1 MSTDIQVKKVEK
13 STLGYVGFWG
23 KKFTAL
29 EGVANKDYIYKIYK
43 TTKEWVDE
51 FLAQQSTGIPDLE
64 TWIRTIIDVSDINK

>member
-1 MSTDIQVKKVEK
+1 MSRDIQVKEVEK
-13 STLGYVGFWG
+13 STLDYVGFWG

-29 EGVANKDYIYKIYK
+29 EGVANKDYIYK

-51 FLAQQSTGIPDLE
+51 FLAQQRTGIPDLE